1 MPKRGGAT
9 VSGCRGGLIAP
20 QPGACRARRVGAG
33 VIIGI
38 VVVFAASPASA
49 YRPFDGTDAAVADLG
64 EAEIEFQPI
73 GAIRAG
79 PTKPVS
85 DAILNFGFADRWEL
99 VLQGTAQPLPEGV
112 GPISVA
118 NAAFLKYVVQPGV
131 LQDKSGPSIATEFGP
146 LLPAAGGGSGV
157 GFGLTGIVSQRWDLG
172 TVHLNVA
179 SNLTP
184 DQHGELFFDAIIEG
198 PNKWKVRPV
207 FEIYSDSV
215 VTQSQT
221 FSGLVGAIWQVND
234 KLSFDAAVRYAS
246 VDGRPVSELRLGMTF
261 GFPLVLNKP
270 MSAESPFAA
279 ARIASGFRRHFTDI
293 PCPCSKVI
301 VPNGGR
307 AVRTDRRA
315 RALRGFHGAI
325 IASGGLRPG
334 VGGGAAFLCQAT
346 WPSHNRPASVQ
357 KRCGSLDL
365 HQRHRMVAS

>member
-1 MPKRGGAT
+1 MPKRGGAK
-9 VSGCRGGLIAP
+9 VSGCRGGPVAP
-20 QPGACRARRVGAG
+20 QSGACTAQHVAVG
-33 VIIGI
+33 VIVGI
-38 VVVFAASPASA
+38 AVLFVASPASA

-64 EAEIEFQPI
+64 EVEIEFQPI

-85 DAILNFGFADRWEL
+85 DAIFNFGFADRWEL

-112 GPISVA
+112 GPISVS

-157 GFGLTGIVSQRWDLG
+157 GFGLTGIVSQRWDWG
-172 TVHLNVA
+172 TVHLNAA

-184 DQHGELFFDAIIEG
+184 DQHSELFFDVIIEG
-198 PNKWKVRPV
+198 PSKWKVRPV

-246 VDGRPVSELRLGMTF
+246 VDGRPVSELRVGMTF
-261 GFPLVLNKP
+261 GFPLILSKP
-270 MSAESPFAA
+270 MSAEMPFAG
-279 ARIASGFRRHFTDI
+279 ARRR
-293 PCPCSKVI
+293 
-301 VPNGGR
+301 
-307 AVRTDRRA
+307 
-315 RALRGFHGAI
+315 
-325 IASGGLRPG
+325 
-334 VGGGAAFLCQAT
+334 
-346 WPSHNRPASVQ
+346 
-357 KRCGSLDL
+357 
-365 HQRHRMVAS
+365 